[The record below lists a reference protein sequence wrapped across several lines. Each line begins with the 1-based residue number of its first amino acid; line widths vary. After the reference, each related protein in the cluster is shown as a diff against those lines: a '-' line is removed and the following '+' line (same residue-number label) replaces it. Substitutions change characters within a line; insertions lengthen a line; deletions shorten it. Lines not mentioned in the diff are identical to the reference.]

1 DSAIAARSG
10 VVMGSR
16 AGPKRTQY
24 QSFHTRPRDNA
35 RTRTGRPKTH
45 RRITPMDSLQHA
57 MLSFPP
63 ADTTADI
70 PETGHAAAVV
80 AQLAC
85 ESLSKNLVN
94 AAEYPQTEAIHQR
107 VIQMIARLFHA
118 NVPSLKPSP
127 ATPRRFLSAP
137 LMPGIHPPKG
147 IASVG
152 S

>member
-1 DSAIAARSG
+1 
-10 VVMGSR
+10 
-16 AGPKRTQY
+16 
-24 QSFHTRPRDNA
+24 
-35 RTRTGRPKTH
+35 
-45 RRITPMDSLQHA
+45 MDAFQHA
-57 MLSFPP
+57 MLSLPP

-80 AQLAC
+80 AQRIRDTLQGDGQPQRNFASFVTTWMEDEAEQLAC
-85 ESLSKNLVN
+85 ESLSKNLIN